1 LKEIPVAESVSGE
14 TVDRLRGAVT
24 RITRVFDRQVTAG
37 GLTRTQLSVLASVDT
52 RGPIGLG
59 ELADIEGVNPTMLS
73 RVVGKLE
80 EAGLIQRQPDPD
92 DRRAARVDVTAAG
105 AKVRRKLLSERSQLL
120 AERLTALPDDQIALL
135 LAALPALEALSAQ
148 PAQALVSAPGARS

>member
-1 LKEIPVAESVSGE
+1 LKEVPVAEAPSSE
-14 TVDRLRGAVT
+14 TIDRLRGAVT
-24 RITRVFDRQVTAG
+24 RITRVFDRQVSAG

-73 RVVGKLE
+73 RIVGKLE
-80 EAGLIQRQPDPD
+80 DAGLIQRQPDPD

-105 AKVRRKLLSERSQLL
+105 AKVRRKLLAERSRLL
-120 AERLTALPDDQIALL
+120 AERLAALPDDQVALL

-148 PAQALVSAPGARS
+148 PAQVLSATPGARA